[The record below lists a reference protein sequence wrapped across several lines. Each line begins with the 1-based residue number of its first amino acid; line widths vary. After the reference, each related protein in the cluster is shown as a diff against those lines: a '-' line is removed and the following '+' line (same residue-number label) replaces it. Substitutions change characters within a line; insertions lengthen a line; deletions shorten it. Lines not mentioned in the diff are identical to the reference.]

1 MKLLIKST
9 LNNYLSAEIQ
19 NMRFGQQNKL
29 SHSQF
34 SVGPMK
40 AKSKVVSCAKEKSK
54 GWYDFSEGVIQPLIY
69 KRSEVLHSIRQNIYS
84 NEDAIS
90 LAKVVR
96 LNLREGID
104 LAKDRW
110 SRHLADRIHQI
121 PQNPKDSWQA
131 ITTLKEG
138 ILGHHKSPDIMRF
151 ANEDGT
157 FTTSDEEVVEILSQ
171 YFHDVCNRNVSID

>member
-54 GWYDFSEGVIQPLIY
+54 GWYYFSKGIIQPLVD
-69 KRSEVLHSIRQNIYS
+69 KRSVVLHSIRHNVYS
-84 NEDAIS
+84 NEGAIS
-90 LAKVVR
+90 LKREVR
-96 LNLREGID
+96 
-104 LAKDRW
+104 
-110 SRHLADRIHQI
+110 
-121 PQNPKDSWQA
+121 
-131 ITTLKEG
+131 
-138 ILGHHKSPDIMRF
+138 
-151 ANEDGT
+151 
-157 FTTSDEEVVEILSQ
+157 
-171 YFHDVCNRNVSID
+171 RN